1 MKDRL
6 HSNLERAKNSEWP
19 PCPIWNCSISPSP
32 RQILL
37 SHTAVPMLPA
47 SSLSYCDGLP
57 DLTSIEFF
65 ALSIKF
71 HFPVADT
78 RPCPSTTAGNNQGQL
93 GLHLTA
99 HICKAFHA
107 PPPPLTVPPGCP
119 RTTTFPHQKQ
129 NHRSVIR
136 MYGMGGSQGVFKGSI
151 TCDFLRPR
159 SKATCIQV
167 MTYSRVPSW
176 LSNTGLLLDW
186 LIYTMGWE

>member
-1 MKDRL
+1 M
-6 HSNLERAKNSEWP
+6 SFERQYLKKGICKGDKLIKWTAISLWRIDSTLILKGQKNSEWP

-107 PPPPLTVPPGCP
+107 PPHRPAWVS
-119 RTTTFPHQKQ
+119 Q
-129 NHRSVIR
+129 NNN
-136 MYGMGGSQGVFKGSI
+136 
-151 TCDFLRPR
+151 LPA
-159 SKATCIQV
+159 SKAESSV
-167 MTYSRVPSW
+167 GHSHVRYGRKLGRV
-176 LSNTGLLLDW
+176 
-186 LIYTMGWE
+186 